1 MSTGTMGE
9 AVSVPGRSSN
19 GRGRVR
25 TAVTAVVVAIV
36 AVAVAACGRLPFG
49 DGPSPSAAA
58 TAVVPTTAPADD
70 TYTCAGLPDS
80 SLRAMLGPD
89 VDIDPR
95 DRPVGV
101 PEASCMILTPSP
113 PDLPFPWSPTLVVY
127 TAFITTYHLDPW
139 DNGDTAGGDTVTTFS
154 FPGVQGSG
162 TAKVDTGKT
171 RQEPLYATTVFV
183 CDDRYLM
190 LAIGDMRVVAGD
202 TRQNLINLTQS
213 ALPWLCQGEP
223 IPGLDGRTMDDYRPA
238 EATTTPTPTT
248 SPTP

>member
-25 TAVTAVVVAIV
+25 AAVTAVVVAIV

-80 SLRAMLGPD
+80 SLRAMLGPN
-89 VDIDPR
+89 ISISTR
-95 DRPVGV
+95 DRPGGV
-101 PEASCMILTPSP
+101 PEASCRAS
-113 PDLPFPWSPTLVVY
+113 TLVVY
-127 TAFITTYHLDPW
+127 TAFTTTRFPNPW
-139 DNGDTAGGDTVTTFS
+139 DNRDTAGGDTVTTFS

-190 LAIGDMRVVAGD
+190 LAIHDMRVVAGD

>member
-25 TAVTAVVVAIV
+25 AAVTAV
-36 AVAVAACGRLPFG
+36 
-49 DGPSPSAAA
+49 
-58 TAVVPTTAPADD
+58 VVPTTAPADD

-101 PEASCMILTPSP
+101 PEASCRAS
-113 PDLPFPWSPTLVVY
+113 TLVVY
-127 TAFITTYHLDPW
+127 TAFTTTRFPNPW
-139 DNGDTAGGDTVTTFS
+139 DNRDTAGGDTVTTFS

-171 RQEPLYATTVFV
+171 RQEPLYATTIFV

-190 LAIGDMRVVAGD
+190 LAIHDMRVVAGD

>member
-25 TAVTAVVVAIV
+25 AAVTAVVVAI
-36 AVAVAACGRLPFG
+36 VAVAACGRLPFG

-171 RQEPLYATTVFV
+171 RQEPLYATTIFV

-190 LAIGDMRVVAGD
+190 LAIHDMRVVAGD

>member
-25 TAVTAVVVAIV
+25 AAVTAVVVAIV

-171 RQEPLYATTVFV
+171 RQEPLYATTIFV

-190 LAIGDMRVVAGD
+190 LAIHDMRVVAGD